1 MNLIL
6 ELFQN
11 FDGID
16 ILTLSETH
24 IQKDSENDNDAQ
36 YNIPGYSFE
45 SRPRNFGKGGG
56 VGVFISSKVPWDR
69 RQDLEDKELEILCI
83 EVWPSRKHSKGIL
96 IAIMYRPPDSSKYLR
111 KDSYSAPSSRATKHN
126 SPLLIKTNASLIYHT
141 YFEECLLGCELIIG
155 RKLDETGSPF
165 PFLALLSSPDC
176 LVRRQVGRGSRPATA

>member
-96 IAIMYRPPDSSKYLR
+96 IAIMYRPPDRSKYLR
-111 KDSYSAPSSRATKHN
+111 KDFNTRLNSMLTKAT
-126 SPLLIKTNASLIYHT
+126 
-141 YFEECLLGCELIIG
+141 EECKETLILGDANVNFIIEKDNKELKSVFSVFGLKQIITQPT
-155 RKLDETGSPF
+155 RISET
-165 PFLALLSSPDC
+165 
-176 LVRRQVGRGSRPATA
+176 T

>member
-1 MNLIL
+1 MRAY
-6 ELFQN
+6 LF
-11 FDGID
+11 FP
-16 ILTLSETH
+16 
-24 IQKDSENDNDAQ
+24 KDVEEKGSKPCPND
-36 YNIPGYSFE
+36 PT
-45 SRPRNFGKGGG
+45 
-56 VGVFISSKVPWDR
+56 W
-69 RQDLEDKELEILCI
+69 I